1 MSLTSDDKQWIKG
14 AITEGVLDAINEV
27 VLPKL
32 VEHDERF
39 EQIDSRFEQIDSKF
53 EQIDS
58 RFNQID
64 RRFDAIDAEIRKIH
78 TEQTEMKAWM
88 ERIDGRIMGIES
100 DIKEIYDRIVVLE
113 KKAPELTGKEQAEL
127 SRKLTVLFDW
137 AKAVSEKT
145 GVALPK
151 L

>member
-14 AITEGVLDAINEV
+14 AITEGVVEALNEI
-27 VLPKL
+27 VLPRFE
-32 VEHDERF
+32 EHDE
-39 EQIDSRFEQIDSKF
+39 KF
-53 EQIDS
+53 K
-58 RFNQID
+58 QID
-64 RRFDAIDAEIRKIH
+64 RRFDTIDLEIRKIH

-88 ERIDGRIMGIES
+88 ERIDGRILGIES
-100 DIKEIYDRIVVLE
+100 DIKEIYDRIVALE
-113 KKAPELTGKEQAEL
+113 KKSPELTRKEQAEL
-127 SRKLTVLFDW
+127 SRKLAVLFDW